1 MYSRVEYSVW
11 WMHRTRKFIARAQ
24 ATNMMWCKI
33 PLALALSERHQH
45 IFVPVY
51 ESSCWNLFAGFAV
64 QAFIRMFFQHIQFD
78 VHICNKCS
86 IVLLFFL
93 WNCKDR
99 LQMAVS
105 THADCVYRHRKK
117 LTGIRTPQ
125 EKNDLVLWLTLTK
138 YCTLSN
144 ILILVVASHLMTEI
158 RVLSILDKCDV
169 WIATH
174 FCLLA
179 GYLYIIVSDLSIFE

>member
-105 THADCVYRHRKK
+105 THAECVYRHRKK

-125 EKNDLVLWLTLTK
+125 KKKKRSRFMVDFNQILHALEYIDSSRRFAPYDRNSSFK
-138 YCTLSN
+138 YF
-144 ILILVVASHLMTEI
+144 
-158 RVLSILDKCDV
+158 R
-169 WIATH
+169 
-174 FCLLA
+174 
-179 GYLYIIVSDLSIFE
+179 